1 MVTIHHLDP
10 VKAIPILMC
19 QPTADGPLPAR
30 WPAFCKEH
38 GLLALAA
45 EQDGAVVGFAVAE
58 SNPQVLHVL
67 GLEGDTHVC
76 RRLLGQL
83 LRLASER
90 DVTGWFPIERTD
102 LRKMLR
108 RWGFRRR
115 RRAQLQGRRLCL
127 YHWER
132 NAY

>member
-1 MVTIHHLDP
+1 MLVIHNLDP
-10 VKAIPILMC
+10 VKAIPLLMC
-19 QPTADGPLPAR
+19 QPTEDGPLPSR

-45 EQDGAVVGFAVAE
+45 EQDGDVVGFAVAE
-58 SNPQVLHVL
+58 SHPRVLHVL
-67 GLEGDTHVC
+67 DLEGDTHVC

-83 LRLASER
+83 VRLASER
-90 DVTGWFPIERTD
+90 DVTGWFPVERRD
-102 LRKMLR
+102 VRKMLR

-115 RRAQLQGRRLCL
+115 SRASLQGRSLYF

-132 NAY
+132 NAG